1 MYFIKRIFSLD
12 LHRMK
17 DIIGKIAKRSN
28 KSPVLI
34 FLDIVISAFCFGSGY
49 MDYYVFNFEELSYRQ
64 RSTYITRTINNNYL
78 KKMNNPGFYHIFND
92 KPTFLKT
99 YQEYIKRVK
108 SNPLARIV
116 KLADLE
122 HNSDMSRLQEIDER
136 SKSLAKRYEKARA
149 CLMEANED
157 EKED

>member
-1 MYFIKRIFSLD
+1 MIYTSLTRLALKVSFEAHKD
-12 LHRMK
+12 QVDHSGTPYVYHPYHLAEQMTDETTTCIALLHDVVEDT
-17 DIIGKIAKRSN
+17 DITLTQLREMGFPEDVVEAVE
-28 KSPVLI
+28 VLTKEHG
-34 FLDIVISAFCFGSGY
+34 V
-49 MDYYVFNFEELSYRQ
+49 
-64 RSTYITRTINNNYL
+64 
-78 KKMNNPGFYHIFND
+78 P
-92 KPTFLKT
+92 
-99 YQEYIKRVK
+99 YQEYIERVK

-149 CLMEANED
+149 CLMEANKD

>member
-1 MYFIKRIFSLD
+1 MIYTSLTRLALKVSFEAHKD
-12 LHRMK
+12 QVDHSGTPYVYHPYHLAEQMTDETTTCIALLHDVVEDT
-17 DIIGKIAKRSN
+17 DITLVQLREMGFPDVVVEAVG
-28 KSPVLI
+28 VLTKEHG
-34 FLDIVISAFCFGSGY
+34 V
-49 MDYYVFNFEELSYRQ
+49 
-64 RSTYITRTINNNYL
+64 
-78 KKMNNPGFYHIFND
+78 P
-92 KPTFLKT
+92 

>member
-1 MYFIKRIFSLD
+1 MIYTSLTRLALKVSFEAHKD
-12 LHRMK
+12 QVDHSGTPYVYHPYHLAEQMTDETTTCIALLHDVVEDT
-17 DIIGKIAKRSN
+17 DITLAQLREMGF
-28 KSPVLI
+28 P
-34 FLDIVISAFCFGSGY
+34 DIVVEAVG
-49 MDYYVFNFEELSYRQ
+49 VL
-64 RSTYITRTINNNYL
+64 TREHSV
-78 KKMNNPGFYHIFND
+78 P
-92 KPTFLKT
+92 

-149 CLMEANED
+149 CLMEANVD

>member
-1 MYFIKRIFSLD
+1 MIYTSLTRLALKVSFEAHKD
-12 LHRMK
+12 QVDHSGTPYVYHPYHLAEQMTDETTTCIALLHDVVEDT
-17 DIIGKIAKRSN
+17 DITLAQLSEMGF
-28 KSPVLI
+28 P
-34 FLDIVISAFCFGSGY
+34 DIVVEAVG
-49 MDYYVFNFEELSYRQ
+49 VL
-64 RSTYITRTINNNYL
+64 TREHSV
-78 KKMNNPGFYHIFND
+78 P
-92 KPTFLKT
+92 

>member
-1 MYFIKRIFSLD
+1 MIYTSLTRLALKVSFEAHKD
-12 LHRMK
+12 QVDHSGTPYVYHPYHLAEQMTDETTTCIALLHDVVEDT
-17 DIIGKIAKRSN
+17 DITLVQLREMGFPDVVVEAVG
-28 KSPVLI
+28 VL
-34 FLDIVISAFCFGSGY
+34 
-49 MDYYVFNFEELSYRQ
+49 
-64 RSTYITRTINNNYL
+64 TREHGV
-78 KKMNNPGFYHIFND
+78 P
-92 KPTFLKT
+92 
-99 YQEYIKRVK
+99 YQEYLKRVK

>member
-1 MYFIKRIFSLD
+1 MIYTSLTRLALKVSFEAHRD
-12 LHRMK
+12 QVDHGGTPYVYHPYHLAEQMTDETTTCIALLHDVVEDT
-17 DIIGKIAKRSN
+17 DITLAQLREMGFPEDVVEAVG
-28 KSPVLI
+28 VLTKEHG
-34 FLDIVISAFCFGSGY
+34 V
-49 MDYYVFNFEELSYRQ
+49 
-64 RSTYITRTINNNYL
+64 
-78 KKMNNPGFYHIFND
+78 P
-92 KPTFLKT
+92 

-149 CLMEANED
+149 CLMEASED
-157 EKED
+157 EEKD

>member
-1 MYFIKRIFSLD
+1 MIYTSLTRLALKVSFEAHKD
-12 LHRMK
+12 QVDHSGTPYVYHPYHLAEQMTDETTTCIALLHDVVEDT
-17 DIIGKIAKRSN
+17 DITLVQLREMGF
-28 KSPVLI
+28 P
-34 FLDIVISAFCFGSGY
+34 DIVVEAVG
-49 MDYYVFNFEELSYRQ
+49 VL
-64 RSTYITRTINNNYL
+64 TREHGV
-78 KKMNNPGFYHIFND
+78 P
-92 KPTFLKT
+92 

-108 SNPLARIV
+108 NNPLARIV

>member
-1 MYFIKRIFSLD
+1 MIYTSLTRLALKVSFEAHKD
-12 LHRMK
+12 QVDHSGTPSVYHPYHLAEQMTDETTTCIALLHDVVEDT
-17 DIIGKIAKRSN
+17 DITLAQLREMGF
-28 KSPVLI
+28 P
-34 FLDIVISAFCFGSGY
+34 DIVVEAVG
-49 MDYYVFNFEELSYRQ
+49 VL
-64 RSTYITRTINNNYL
+64 TREHSV
-78 KKMNNPGFYHIFND
+78 P
-92 KPTFLKT
+92 

>member
-1 MYFIKRIFSLD
+1 MIYTSLTRLALKVSFEAHKD
-12 LHRMK
+12 QVDHSGTPYVYHPYHLSEQMTDETTTCIALLHDVVEDT
-17 DIIGKIAKRSN
+17 DITLAQLREMGF
-28 KSPVLI
+28 P
-34 FLDIVISAFCFGSGY
+34 DIVVEAVG
-49 MDYYVFNFEELSYRQ
+49 VL
-64 RSTYITRTINNNYL
+64 TREHSV
-78 KKMNNPGFYHIFND
+78 P
-92 KPTFLKT
+92 

>member
-1 MYFIKRIFSLD
+1 MIYTSLTRLALKVSFEAHKD
-12 LHRMK
+12 QVDHSGTPYVYHPYHLAEQMTDETTTCIALLHDVVEDT
-17 DIIGKIAKRSN
+17 DITLAQLREMGF
-28 KSPVLI
+28 P
-34 FLDIVISAFCFGSGY
+34 DIVVDA
-49 MDYYVFNFEELSYRQ
+49 VEVL
-64 RSTYITRTINNNYL
+64 TREHSV
-78 KKMNNPGFYHIFND
+78 P
-92 KPTFLKT
+92 

>member
-1 MYFIKRIFSLD
+1 MIYTSLTRLALKVSFEAHKNQVD
-12 LHRMK
+12 HSGTPYVYHPYHLAEQMTDETTTCIALLHDVVEDT
-17 DIIGKIAKRSN
+17 DITLAQLREMGF
-28 KSPVLI
+28 P
-34 FLDIVISAFCFGSGY
+34 DIVVEAVG
-49 MDYYVFNFEELSYRQ
+49 VL
-64 RSTYITRTINNNYL
+64 TREHGV
-78 KKMNNPGFYHIFND
+78 P
-92 KPTFLKT
+92 

>member
-1 MYFIKRIFSLD
+1 MIYTSLTRLALKVSFEAHKD
-12 LHRMK
+12 QVDHSGTPYVYHPYHLAEQMTDETTTCIALLHEVVEDT
-17 DIIGKIAKRSN
+17 DITLAQLREMGF
-28 KSPVLI
+28 P
-34 FLDIVISAFCFGSGY
+34 DIVVEAVG
-49 MDYYVFNFEELSYRQ
+49 VL
-64 RSTYITRTINNNYL
+64 TREHSV
-78 KKMNNPGFYHIFND
+78 P
-92 KPTFLKT
+92 

>member
-1 MYFIKRIFSLD
+1 MIYTSLTRLAIKVSFEAHKDQVDHSGTPYVYHPYHLAEQMTDETTTCIAL
-12 LHRMK
+12 LHDVVEDT
-17 DIIGKIAKRSN
+17 DITLAQLREMGF
-28 KSPVLI
+28 P
-34 FLDIVISAFCFGSGY
+34 DIVVEAVG
-49 MDYYVFNFEELSYRQ
+49 VL
-64 RSTYITRTINNNYL
+64 TREHSV
-78 KKMNNPGFYHIFND
+78 P
-92 KPTFLKT
+92 

>member
-1 MYFIKRIFSLD
+1 MTDETTTCIAL
-12 LHRMK
+12 LHDVVEDT
-17 DIIGKIAKRSN
+17 DITLAQLREMGF
-28 KSPVLI
+28 P
-34 FLDIVISAFCFGSGY
+34 DIVVEAVG
-49 MDYYVFNFEELSYRQ
+49 VL
-64 RSTYITRTINNNYL
+64 TREHSV
-78 KKMNNPGFYHIFND
+78 P
-92 KPTFLKT
+92 

-149 CLMEANED
+149 CLMEAIED

>member
-1 MYFIKRIFSLD
+1 MIYTSLTRLALKVSFEAHKD
-12 LHRMK
+12 QVDHSGTPYVYNPYHLAEQMTDETTTCIALLHDVVEDT
-17 DIIGKIAKRSN
+17 DITLAQLREMGF
-28 KSPVLI
+28 P
-34 FLDIVISAFCFGSGY
+34 DIVVEAVG
-49 MDYYVFNFEELSYRQ
+49 VL
-64 RSTYITRTINNNYL
+64 TREHSV
-78 KKMNNPGFYHIFND
+78 P
-92 KPTFLKT
+92 

>member
-1 MYFIKRIFSLD
+1 MIYTSLTRLALKVSFEAHKD
-12 LHRMK
+12 QVDHSGTPYVYHPYHLAEQMTDETTTCIALLHDVVEDT
-17 DIIGKIAKRSN
+17 DITLAQLREMGF
-28 KSPVLI
+28 P
-34 FLDIVISAFCFGSGY
+34 DIVVEAVG
-49 MDYYVFNFEELSYRQ
+49 VL
-64 RSTYITRTINNNYL
+64 TREHSV
-78 KKMNNPGFYHIFND
+78 P
-92 KPTFLKT
+92 

-136 SKSLAKRYEKARA
+136 SKSLANRYEKARA

>member
-1 MYFIKRIFSLD
+1 MIYTSLTRLALKVSFEAHKD
-12 LHRMK
+12 QVDHSGTPYIYHPYHLAEQMTDETTTCIALLHDVVEDT
-17 DIIGKIAKRSN
+17 DITLAQLREMGF
-28 KSPVLI
+28 P
-34 FLDIVISAFCFGSGY
+34 DIVVEAVG
-49 MDYYVFNFEELSYRQ
+49 VL
-64 RSTYITRTINNNYL
+64 TREHGV
-78 KKMNNPGFYHIFND
+78 P
-92 KPTFLKT
+92 

>member
-1 MYFIKRIFSLD
+1 MIYTSLTRLALKVSFEAHKNQVD
-12 LHRMK
+12 HSGTPYVYHPYHLAEQMTDETTTCIALLHDVVEDT
-17 DIIGKIAKRSN
+17 DITLVQLREMGF
-28 KSPVLI
+28 P
-34 FLDIVISAFCFGSGY
+34 DIVVEAVG
-49 MDYYVFNFEELSYRQ
+49 VL
-64 RSTYITRTINNNYL
+64 TREHGV
-78 KKMNNPGFYHIFND
+78 P
-92 KPTFLKT
+92 